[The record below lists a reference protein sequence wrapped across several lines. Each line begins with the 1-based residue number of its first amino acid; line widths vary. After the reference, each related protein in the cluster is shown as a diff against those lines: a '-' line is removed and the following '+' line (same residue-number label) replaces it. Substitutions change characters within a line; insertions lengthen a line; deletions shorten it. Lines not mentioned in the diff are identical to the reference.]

1 MVVTPE
7 QKKLLKEKFPG
18 RPNEFFSPD
27 EYKIW
32 LADTFEIKK
41 HELFGKYQ
49 CNDKLFDTLDEA
61 MSYAE
66 DLDYEIQREE
76 RRQWEKEKLKTE
88 IRMEKMKWWVGVI
101 LLTYVIMLIFYKT

>member
-1 MVVTPE
+1 
-7 QKKLLKEKFPG
+7 
-18 RPNEFFSPD
+18 
-27 EYKIW
+27 
-32 LADTFEIKK
+32 
-41 HELFGKYQ
+41 
-49 CNDKLFDTLDEA
+49 